1 MADVLTLSLARP
13 DARIDV
19 HDDAACRYW
28 CARLGLRP
36 KALKQIVRLVGSRA
50 ADVEAYVAQ
59 SRLHDYIEDEN
70 TEANPT

>member
-1 MADVLTLSLARP
+1 MADALTLSLARP
-13 DARIDV
+13 DVHIDV

-28 CARLGLRP
+28 CTRLGLRP
-36 KALKQIVRLVGSRA
+36 KALKHLVRVVGSRA

-59 SRLHDYIEDEN
+59 GRLHAYIEDEN